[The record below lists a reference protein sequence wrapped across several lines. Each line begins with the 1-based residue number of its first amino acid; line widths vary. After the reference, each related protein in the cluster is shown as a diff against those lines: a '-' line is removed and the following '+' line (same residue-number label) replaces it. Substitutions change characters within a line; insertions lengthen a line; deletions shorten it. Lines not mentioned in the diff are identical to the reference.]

1 MWIKFRVCLA
11 IIAQLLLPSRE
22 VASREIN
29 CHARRSRDKRINSS
43 RNEADKNCL
52 RSRLLNYGRDII
64 RLPRLWRKVQRFL
77 LLLWAKNFNEFCN
90 LRIQR
95 NDLTYSLWR
104 RERRRKN
111 WKWLSRD
118 GVKSRTCCEYP
129 VDILYIEVSFRAWH
143 FVADY
148 FRSLRSRHR
157 EEFEVDRA
165 ADPSENLHK
174 LSISSS
180 SSSSSLDPETTYC
193 RPFKRDAA
201 ITFPSSRRRR
211 RYSLP
216 ANNNAWVGWAGFQ
229 SFLSDC
235 SCIGSCEIH
244 TTIVIYD
251 PDWTI
256 SHWIIETWTVRSGS
270 RYY

>member
-77 LLLWAKNFNEFCN
+77 LLFWAKNFNEFCN

-118 GVKSRTCCEYP
+118 GVKSRAVLAP
-129 VDILYIEVSFRAWH
+129 VVNI
-143 FVADY
+143 
-148 FRSLRSRHR
+148 
-157 EEFEVDRA
+157 
-165 ADPSENLHK
+165 
-174 LSISSS
+174 LSIFYILKSVF
-180 SSSSSLDPETTYC
+180 E
-193 RPFKRDAA
+193 RD
-201 ITFPSSRRRR
+201 T
-211 RYSLP
+211 
-216 ANNNAWVGWAGFQ
+216 
-229 SFLSDC
+229 LSQ
-235 SCIGSCEIH
+235 IILE
-244 TTIVIYD
+244 VYD
-251 PDWTI
+251 PVI
-256 SHWIIETWTVRSGS
+256 VRNLKSIEPPIPRKICINF
-270 RYY
+270 RYPPPPPPPP